1 MQDTDI
7 TGNKKAHRI
16 HNPVIK
22 RLYSI
27 KEAAVYLGRPVWGI
41 RSLIWDG
48 KIRYIQDG
56 RKSMT
61 ATSFIPQQVKAAG
74 MTMTEVMEQVI
85 EDVLFTTE
93 TTGHV

>member
-27 KEAAVYLGRPVWGI
+27 KEAGLHLGDLSGVSDHHMGWED
-41 RSLIWDG
+41 SLHSGWKEVLPGCERHGCIYREPEKDIHIG
-48 KIRYIQDG
+48 
-56 RKSMT
+56 
-61 ATSFIPQQVKAAG
+61 PC
-74 MTMTEVMEQVI
+74 TEI
-85 EDVLFTTE
+85 E
-93 TTGHV
+93 

>member
-16 HNPVIK
+16 HNPVNK

-56 RKSMT
+56 RKYYLD
-61 ATSFIPQQVKAAG
+61 VKDMDAY
-74 MTMTEVMEQVI
+74 I
-85 EDVLFTTE
+85 ESQKRTFT
-93 TTGHV
+93 